1 MAKKQKTNNV
11 EEIML
16 GAAGDRKTRLK
27 LTAVSIA
34 AAAVLIGVGCLFV
47 PLGYLFGNDGF
58 GGLMRRFAMLILLL
72 AATAAAYDGLRIA
85 MIKLKDF
92 GLTEFKKPWFFLAGS
107 KKALKSGEYVLVS
120 LAPAAIIL
128 VVLTVLLI
136 ALPKRCFWMVYIMQV
151 LNLAITVL
159 PAYVLRLAA
168 GMKKTGG
175 NCFIEDA
182 GQNIKI
188 TAKKR

>member
-1 MAKKQKTNNV
+1 MAKKQNTNNTQ
-11 EEIML
+11 EIIL
-16 GAAGDRKTRLK
+16 GAEGDRKARLK

-34 AAAVLIGVGCLFV
+34 VAAVLIGVGCLFV

-58 GGLMRRFAMLILLL
+58 GGLLRRFAMLILLL
-72 AATAAAYDGLRIA
+72 ATTAAAYDGLRIA

-107 KKALKSGEYVLVS
+107 KKALKNGEYALLS
-120 LAPAAIIL
+120 LAPAAIIFAI
-128 VVLTVLLI
+128 LTVLLI

-159 PAYVLRLAA
+159 PIYVMLLAS
-168 GMKKTGG
+168 GMKKNGG
-175 NCFIEDA
+175 KCYIEDA
-182 GQNIKI
+182 GQNITV